1 MPAIDTYKHLGPLQY
16 ELPMEDLAKA
26 MCNQNYGA
34 HRFLSALVHELRAK
48 AKRYCE
54 DRQKRDPKQHIP
66 DSEQR
71 SPLADGIEFLL
82 NQGMFY

>member
-1 MPAIDTYKHLGPLQY
+1 MARIDTYKHLGPLQF

-48 AKRYCE
+48 SKQYCE
-54 DRQKRDPKQHIP
+54 NRLKREPGRHIP
-66 DSEQR
+66 DSESR
-71 SPLADGIEFLL
+71 SPLADGIERLL
-82 NQGMFY
+82 NEGLFY